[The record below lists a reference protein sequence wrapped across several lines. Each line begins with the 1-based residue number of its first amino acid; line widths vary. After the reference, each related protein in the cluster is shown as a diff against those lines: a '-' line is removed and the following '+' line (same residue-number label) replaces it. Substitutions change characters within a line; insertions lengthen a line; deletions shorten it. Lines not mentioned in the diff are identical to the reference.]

1 MGKIQYDD
9 KHRKRNYKYVYRD
22 ELTRL
27 TKTQKMI
34 IIDVIL
40 RRLAGGESTKS
51 LYEETRLNFG
61 ANHYFVG
68 LVLGLTEN
76 EDNTNSSTE
85 GEE

>member
-1 MGKIQYDD
+1 MTKKQYDNR
-9 KHRKRNYKYVYRD
+9 HRPHYKYVYRS
-22 ELTRL
+22 ELSKL
-27 TKTQKMI
+27 TEAQKTI
-34 IIDVIL
+34 IIDILL
-40 RRLAGGESTKS
+40 RRFTRGETARN

-85 GEE
+85 GEA